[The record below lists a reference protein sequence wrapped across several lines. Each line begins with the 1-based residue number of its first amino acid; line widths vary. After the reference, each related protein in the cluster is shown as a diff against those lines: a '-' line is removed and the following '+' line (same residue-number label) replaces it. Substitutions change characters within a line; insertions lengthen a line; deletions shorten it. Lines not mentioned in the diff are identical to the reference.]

1 MKQLSQKMTN
11 MKASSVRNL
20 TRFADEAEAKGKKV
34 YRLNIGQ
41 PDLKVPPE
49 YFEHIRK
56 FNEPTVEYMPSN
68 GIGELIGA
76 VEKYYNKSGISM
88 GKEHIAITTGGTEAV
103 LFTMLALTNPG
114 DEFIV
119 FEPYY
124 SNYNTFF
131 TITGAVPVA
140 VTTYAENGFH
150 FGRQE
155 LTERITDKTK
165 AIWVTSPGNPTG
177 TVLTKEEVRMI
188 ADVAKEYD
196 LYIVA
201 DEVYREI
208 VFDDREITSFGFL
221 EDIHDRLVIIDSVSK
236 RFNACGARIGAVVT
250 KNEEIFSVVA
260 KLCQGRLAVSTI
272 EQHGAVGLFSTGR
285 RVINEVRD
293 EFQRRRDVV
302 YETLNRI
309 PGVFCRKPEG
319 AFYVV
324 TKLPVDDSNRF
335 LKWMLR
341 DFDVDGETV
350 MAAPGEGFYATEGL
364 GKDEIRIAYVLEPDT
379 LKRAL
384 QILEQGLK
392 EYGKQLKAV

>member
-1 MKQLSQKMTN
+1 MTN

-49 YFEHIRK
+49 YYEYIRR

-68 GIGELIGA
+68 GIDELIGA
-76 VEKYYNKSGISM
+76 VEKYYNESGISIA
-88 GKEHIAITTGGTEAV
+88 KEHIAITTGGTEAV

-131 TITGAVPVA
+131 TITGAAPVA
-140 VTTYAENGFH
+140 VTTYSENGFH

-155 LTERITDKTK
+155 LIERITDRTK

-208 VFDDREITSFGFL
+208 VFDDKEITSFGFL
-221 EDIHDRLVIIDSVSK
+221 DDIHERLVIIDSVSK
-236 RFNACGARIGAVVT
+236 RFSACGARIGAVVT
-250 KNEEIFSVVA
+250 KNEEIFSVVS
-260 KLCQGRLAVSTI
+260 KLCQGRLSVSTI
-272 EQHGAVGLFSTGR
+272 EQHGAVGLYSTGH
-285 RVINEVRD
+285 RVINEVRN

-309 PGVFCRKPEG
+309 PGVFCKKPEG

-335 LKWMLR
+335 LKWMLT

-350 MAAPGEGFYATEGL
+350 MAAPGEGFYATDGL
-364 GKDEIRIAYVLEPDT
+364 GKNEIRIAYVLEPDE
-379 LKRAL
+379 LKKAL
-384 QILEQGLK
+384 LILERGLK
-392 EYGKQLKAV
+392 EYGKQLLAV

>member
-49 YFEHIRK
+49 YYEYIRK

-68 GIGELIGA
+68 GINELIES
-76 VEKYYNKSGISM
+76 VTKYYNEAGISVEN
-88 GKEHIAITTGGTEAV
+88 EHIAITTGGTEAV

-150 FGRQE
+150 FGKQE
-155 LTERITDKTK
+155 LIERITDKTK

-236 RFNACGARIGAVVT
+236 RFSACGARIGAVIT

-272 EQHGAVGLFSTGR
+272 EQHGAVGLYSTGY
-285 RVINEVRD
+285 RVINEVRN

-309 PGVFCRKPEG
+309 PGVFCKKPEG

-335 LKWMLR
+335 LKWMLT

-350 MAAPGEGFYATEGL
+350 MAAPGEGFYATDGL
-364 GKDEIRIAYVLEPDT
+364 GKNEIRIAYVLEPDK
-379 LKRAL
+379 LERAL
-384 QILEQGLK
+384 LILEQGLK
-392 EYGKQLKAV
+392 EYGKRMAV